1 MLEFIKNIPL
11 EWIWI
16 ALFIIFV
23 VVELASVGLLTIWF
37 AAGSLVALALAFI
50 DVSFTIQLVAFFV
63 VSIALLFL
71 TRPIL
76 KKYIYKNK
84 EAMKTNVNSVIG
96 KKAIITKKITE
107 HDFGELKVDGQV
119 WSAISENNEEIEIGS
134 NVEIVAVKGVKLIVK
149 ELKT

>member
-1 MLEFIKNIPL
+1 MLGFINNIPH

-37 AAGSLVALALAFI
+37 AAGSLVALALAFF
-50 DVSFTIQLVAFFV
+50 DVNFTIQLVIFFI
-63 VSIALLFL
+63 VSIALLIF

-76 KKYIYKNK
+76 KKYVYRNK
-84 EAMKTNVNSVIG
+84 DAMKTNVDAIIG
-96 KKAIITKKITE
+96 KTALVTKKITE

-119 WSAISENNEEIEIGS
+119 WSAISENNEDIEVGS
-134 NVEIVAVKGVKLIVK
+134 NVEILAIKGVKLVVK
-149 ELKT
+149 KA